1 MHYSVLSDLSYFSP
15 KCSSQATL
23 KKKKKKTTVVRLVT
37 YKALH
42 RLAHAYRAVIEP
54 LFLLSNTQLSIWV
67 FYVLSVP
74 ILILI
79 PETASQFHQ
88 ICWICFKQLLK
99 SNFYMFTCDGISVE
113 LVDLWLWRRCQET
126 WCLKKQHLLTSLIK
140 ENNSCSLPTTSI
152 LKSILINSLI
162 NPWLDIQI
170 T

>member
-88 ICWICFKQLLK
+88 IC
-99 SNFYMFTCDGISVE
+99 
-113 LVDLWLWRRCQET
+113 
-126 WCLKKQHLLTSLIK
+126 
-140 ENNSCSLPTTSI
+140 
-152 LKSILINSLI
+152 
-162 NPWLDIQI
+162 
-170 T
+170 

>member
-23 KKKKKKTTVVRLVT
+23 KKTNKQKKKTVVRLVT

-88 ICWICFKQLLK
+88 IC
-99 SNFYMFTCDGISVE
+99 
-113 LVDLWLWRRCQET
+113 
-126 WCLKKQHLLTSLIK
+126 
-140 ENNSCSLPTTSI
+140 
-152 LKSILINSLI
+152 
-162 NPWLDIQI
+162 
-170 T
+170 